1 MRMLL
6 ALILLGLSVP
16 AQARDE
22 RQIRRDCTYDALRFC
37 KAAIATASRAEIINC
52 IVANRDKLQ
61 AKCSRHIY

>member
-1 MRMLL
+1 MRMLI

-16 AQARDE
+16 AQADE

-37 KAAIATASRAEIINC
+37 KAAIATAGRAEIINC